1 MAVDPWSESHSVTST
16 TATFGGTGHF
26 MDSYTWTF
34 SLYNGSS
41 ASGTAIA
48 TATET
53 NTTGTSGTVSHTFTG
68 LSPNTQYTCDYYS
81 DGGHS
86 QTTTVTTAAA
96 PPKFVQLQNKAG
108 ENIYPIVPDGGKAI
122 IEVTDTDPGEGVP
135 LQENHFIAV
144 YGDATRIQT
153 NDIADGAV
161 TSDKID
167 WTTMGALVYAGKV
180 GFNKRTYSNGYM
192 VLENKT
198 DFYAAT
204 GVSTNITNGS
214 LQLTFTLPPGNYIVD
229 MQSTLWVNANSWD
242 YMWLKNEKNGTVFS
256 NSMGPKA
263 GSWAFVNTRGITSL
277 TNGDYLRTYLGTN
290 GNNFSDGNI
299 ANSNSFMQVMV
310 YRVG

>member
-16 TATFGGTGHF
+16 TTTFGGTGHF

-86 QTTTVTTAAA
+86 QTTTVTTAVA

-122 IEVTDTDPGEGVP
+122 VEVTDTDPGEGVP

-167 WTTMGALVYAGKV
+167 WATVTLGEKFALSRVP
-180 GFNKRTYSNGYM
+180 N
-192 VLENKT
+192 LP
-198 DFYAAT
+198 AT
-204 GVSTNITNGS
+204 A
-214 LQLTFTLPPGNYIVD
+214 Y
-229 MQSTLWVNANSWD
+229 
-242 YMWLKNEKNGTVFS
+242 NGTNVLFRVQNTNFS
-256 NSMGPKA
+256 GGTYLLTMSTVRSFTNTANYQAYFAVRVDG
-263 GSWAFVNTRGITSL
+263 GSWTEIVNWAWYGDDSRNTGGINFTWPMAISQGIH
-277 TNGDYLRTYLGTN
+277 TVEIGFGTN
-290 GNNFSDGNI
+290 NSGKTLTISNYQNLDKT
-299 ANSNSFMQVMV
+299 ANLIKIG
-310 YRVG
+310 Y

>member
-1 MAVDPWSESHSVTST
+1 MNNNTR
-16 TATFGGTGHF
+16 TA
-26 MDSYTWTF
+26 S
-34 SLYNGSS
+34 
-41 ASGTAIA
+41 
-48 TATET
+48 
-53 NTTGTSGTVSHTFTG
+53 NTV
-68 LSPNTQYTCDYYS
+68 
-81 DGGHS
+81 
-86 QTTTVTTAAA
+86 
-96 PPKFVQLQNKAG
+96 KFVQLQNKAG
-108 ENIYPIVPDGGKAI
+108 EDIFPIVPDDGKAI

-180 GFNKRTYSNGYM
+180 GFNQRTYNNGYL
-192 VLENKT
+192 VLENKV
-198 DFYAAT
+198 DFYAAA
-204 GVSTNITNGS
+204 GVSTAIATGN
-214 LQLTFTLPPGNYIVD
+214 LQLTFTLPPGSYIVD
-229 MQSTLWVNANSWD
+229 MQSTLWVNQNSWD

-263 GSWAFVNTRGITSL
+263 GAWAFVNTRGITSL
-277 TNGDYLRTYLGTN
+277 TNGDYLRTYLGTS

-299 ANSNSFMQVMV
+299 SNSNSFMQVMV